1 MYKTIVKP
9 IFDFCVAAVLFIVL
23 VPVFVLIMIV
33 LALVLKGNP
42 FFTQQR
48 PGKNARIFSIIK
60 FRTMSNEKDAQGN
73 LLPDHQR
80 LSGFGKLVRSTSLD
94 EIPQLLNVLKGDMSL
109 VGPRPL
115 LPAYLPLYSKEQH
128 KRHLVKPGITGW
140 AQVNGRNAVSWQ
152 KKFELDVFYVEKV
165 NFVLDFKIL
174 IKTMQK
180 VVSRSDINSDT
191 SVTIQPFKGN
201 NL

>member
-9 IFDFCVAAVLFIVL
+9 FLDFCVAAIVFIVL
-23 VPVFVLIMIV
+23 LPLFVVTMVI
-33 LALVLKGNP
+33 LAIALKGNP

-60 FRTMSNEKDAQGN
+60 FRTMSNEKDAQGT

-115 LPAYLPLYSKEQH
+115 LPSYLPLYSKEQQ

-152 KKFELDVFYVEKV
+152 KKFELDVFYVERV
-165 NFVLDFKIL
+165 NFAFDLKIL
-174 IKTMQK
+174 FKTVLK
-180 VVSRSDINSDT
+180 VLNRSDINSNT
-191 SVTIQPFKGN
+191 AVTVEPFKGN
-201 NL
+201 